1 MQHPSLRSGCT
12 RIISNNGG
20 HLNSDV
26 PRSPVSPWGSFVGT
40 WQAER
45 RPIQLK
51 TRTKLMTHLSQ
62 IDQQNAEG
70 SRRSSCA
77 TSARVS
83 QASQRA
89 TSPRPQSAMESE
101 RGDRE
106 SKTVAPDSHNNE
118 TGNQF
123 AAGGSKPP
131 TPATETGSKP
141 AMEIGSKPPTPAT
154 NAGSKPH
161 TPATEASSKPSTAA
175 TEIGSK
181 PPTPASASKPPTPAP
196 GSPVHPQ
203 PGPRATSAVSSRTST
218 LSLRSRTTASR
229 VQSATVVRGTPRPKA
244 PLPDSSVPSRVSS
257 AALSCGAEGTRSPP
271 LPSTRASPPQPPNT
285 TKIEPDTST

>member
-1 MQHPSLRSGCT
+1 MSSHFSANQYESAFSPQRLQNYQVPLRHKQHPSLRSGCT
-12 RIISNNGG
+12 LIISNNRG

-26 PRSPVSPWGSFVGT
+26 PRSPASPWGSFVGT

-45 RPIQLK
+45 RPIQLT

-62 IDQQNAEG
+62 IDQQKAGG
-70 SRRSSCA
+70 SRRSSRA

-83 QASQRA
+83 QASQRGNSA

-101 RGDRE
+101 RGDRD
-106 SKTVAPDSHNNE
+106 SNTVAPDSHNNE
-118 TGNQF
+118 TGNQS

-141 AMEIGSKPPTPAT
+141 PTPATETGSKPPTPAT
-154 NAGSKPH
+154 CAGSKPH

-203 PGPRATSAVSSRTST
+203 PAPRATSAVSSRTST
-218 LSLRSRTTASR
+218 LSSRSRMTASR
-229 VQSATVVRGTPRPKA
+229 AQSATVVHGTPRPKA
-244 PLPDSSVPSRVSS
+244 PLPGSSVPSRVSS
-257 AALSCGAEGTRSPP
+257 AA
-271 LPSTRASPPQPPNT
+271 
-285 TKIEPDTST
+285 

>member
-20 HLNSDV
+20 HLNFDV

-70 SRRSSCA
+70 SRRSSRA

-118 TGNQF
+118 TGNQ
-123 AAGGSKPP
+123 GGSKPP